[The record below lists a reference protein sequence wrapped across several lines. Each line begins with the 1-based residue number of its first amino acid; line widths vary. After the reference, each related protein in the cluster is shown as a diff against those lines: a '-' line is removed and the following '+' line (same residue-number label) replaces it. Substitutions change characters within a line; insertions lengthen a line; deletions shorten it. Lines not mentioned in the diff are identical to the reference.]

1 MAEIKKEA
9 APIPSVG
16 ADGEQLQMTSTSTS
30 MIPTTPE
37 KVNQGNDFPLTLEE
51 MYREM
56 QRMNAP
62 GYMHTVTLNQ
72 LYDSV
77 YQGRPPV
84 IDGLLCAGTYLFAG
98 APKVGKS
105 FFMAQLAYHVS
116 TGQKL
121 WDYEVH
127 QGTVL
132 YLALEDDYQRLQ
144 ERMFRMFGVEGTDKL
159 HFAVYAK
166 QLGNGLDEQL
176 KLFVEEHPDTKL
188 IIIDTLQKIR
198 ELGGEAYSYADDYQI
213 VSRLKQ
219 FADSHGVCLMIVH
232 HTRKMPASDKFE
244 MISGTTG
251 LLGSADGAFVLQ
263 KEKRTDDTATLDV
276 VGRDQPDQRLY
287 LRKDEERLIWCLVKA
302 ERELHK
308 EPPDPLLEEIASLI
322 TADRPV
328 WHGSASELSNMLSL
342 TVNPN
347 SLTKKLNV
355 RAGKLLI
362 DYSIQYEN
370 THGRSG
376 SQITLRRAAET
387 APL

>member
-9 APIPSVG
+9 VPVPSVA
-16 ADGEQLQMTSTSTS
+16 ADGRQPQMNSTSTH
-30 MIPTTPE
+30 MIPTMSE
-37 KVNQGNDFPLTLEE
+37 KVNQNNDMPLSLEE
-51 MYREM
+51 MYRKM
-56 QRMNAP
+56 QRMNDP

-72 LYDSV
+72 LYESV
-77 YQGRPPV
+77 YQGRTPI
-84 IDGLLCAGTYLFAG
+84 IDGLLYTGTYLFAG

-132 YLALEDDYQRLQ
+132 YLALEDDYRRLQ
-144 ERMFRMFGVEGTDKL
+144 ARMFRMFGVEGTDKL

-166 QLGNGLDEQL
+166 QLGNGLDNQL
-176 KLFVEEHPDTKL
+176 ELFVKEHPDTKL

-213 VSRLKQ
+213 VGKLKQ

-251 LLGSADGAFVLQ
+251 LLGSADGAFILQ

-287 LRKDEERLIWCLVKA
+287 LRKDEERLVWCFVKA

-308 EPPDPLLEEIASLI
+308 EQPDQLLEEIASLI
-322 TADRPV
+322 TADRPA
-328 WHGSASELSNMLSL
+328 WHGSASELCGLFSL
-342 TVNPN
+342 PINANT
-347 SLTKKLNV
+347 LTKKLNV
-355 RAGKLLI
+355 RAGKLLN
-362 DYSIQYEN
+362 DFSIQYEN

-376 SQITLRRAAET
+376 SQITLRRVTEAE
-387 APL
+387 PL

>member
-9 APIPSVG
+9 VPVPSVG
-16 ADGEQLQMTSTSTS
+16 ADGEQQQMTSTSTS

-37 KVNQGNDFPLTLEE
+37 KVNQGNDCPLTLEE

-56 QRMNAP
+56 QRMNDP
-62 GYMHTVTLNQ
+62 GYMHTITLNQ

-98 APKVGKS
+98 ASKVGKS

-287 LRKDEERLIWCLVKA
+287 LRKDEERLVWCLVKA

-376 SQITLRRAAET
+376 SQITLQRVTET

>member
-1 MAEIKKEA
+1 
-9 APIPSVG
+9 
-16 ADGEQLQMTSTSTS
+16 
-30 MIPTTPE
+30 
-37 KVNQGNDFPLTLEE
+37 
-51 MYREM
+51 
-56 QRMNAP
+56 
-62 GYMHTVTLNQ
+62 
-72 LYDSV
+72 
-77 YQGRPPV
+77 
-84 IDGLLCAGTYLFAG
+84 
-98 APKVGKS
+98 
-105 FFMAQLAYHVS
+105 
-116 TGQKL
+116 
-121 WDYEVH
+121 
-127 QGTVL
+127 
-132 YLALEDDYQRLQ
+132 
-144 ERMFRMFGVEGTDKL
+144 
-159 HFAVYAK
+159 
-166 QLGNGLDEQL
+166 
-176 KLFVEEHPDTKL
+176 
-188 IIIDTLQKIR
+188 
-198 ELGGEAYSYADDYQI
+198 
-213 VSRLKQ
+213 
-219 FADSHGVCLMIVH
+219 MIVH

-287 LRKDEERLIWCLVKA
+287 LRKDEERLVWCLVKA

-376 SQITLRRAAET
+376 SQIILRRVTET

>member
-9 APIPSVG
+9 VPVPSVG
-16 ADGEQLQMTSTSTS
+16 ADGGQPQMTSTSTP
-30 MIPTTPE
+30 MIPTMSE
-37 KVNQGNDFPLTLEE
+37 KVNQNNDMPLSLED
-51 MYREM
+51 MYRKM
-56 QRMNAP
+56 QRMNDP

-72 LYDSV
+72 LYESV
-77 YQGRPPV
+77 YQGRPPI
-84 IDGLLCAGTYLFAG
+84 IDGLLYTGTYLFAG

-116 TGQKL
+116 TGQRL

-132 YLALEDDYQRLQ
+132 YLALEDDYRRLQ
-144 ERMFRMFGVEGTDKL
+144 ARMFRMFGVEGTDKL

-166 QLGNGLDEQL
+166 QLGNGLDNQL
-176 KLFVEEHPDTKL
+176 ELFVKEHPDTKL

-198 ELGGEAYSYADDYQI
+198 ELGAEAYSYADDYQI
-213 VSRLKQ
+213 VGKLKQ

-251 LLGSADGAFVLQ
+251 LLGSADGAFILQ

-287 LRKDEERLIWCLVKA
+287 LRKDEERLVWCFVKA

-308 EPPDPLLEEIASLI
+308 EQPDQLLEEIASLI
-322 TADRPV
+322 TADRPA
-328 WHGSASELSNMLSL
+328 WHGSASELCGMFSL
-342 TVNPN
+342 PINANT
-347 SLTKKLNV
+347 LTKKLNV
-355 RAGKLLI
+355 RAGKLLN

-376 SQITLRRAAET
+376 SQITLRRVTEAE
-387 APL
+387 PL

>member
-9 APIPSVG
+9 VPVPSVG
-16 ADGEQLQMTSTSTS
+16 ADGGQPQMTSTSTP
-30 MIPTTPE
+30 MIPTMSE
-37 KVNQGNDFPLTLEE
+37 KVNQNNDMPLSLED
-51 MYREM
+51 MYRKM
-56 QRMNAP
+56 QRMNDP

-72 LYDSV
+72 LYESV
-77 YQGRPPV
+77 YQGRPPI
-84 IDGLLCAGTYLFAG
+84 IDGLLYTGTYLFAG

-116 TGQKL
+116 TGQRL

-132 YLALEDDYQRLQ
+132 YLALEDDYRRLQ
-144 ERMFRMFGVEGTDKL
+144 ARMFRMFGVEGTDKL

-166 QLGNGLDEQL
+166 QLGNGLDNQL
-176 KLFVEEHPDTKL
+176 ELFVKEHPDTKL

-198 ELGGEAYSYADDYQI
+198 ELGAEAYSYADDYQI
-213 VSRLKQ
+213 VGKLKQ

-251 LLGSADGAFVLQ
+251 LLGSADGAFILQ

-287 LRKDEERLIWCLVKA
+287 LRKDEERLVWCFVKA

-308 EPPDPLLEEIASLI
+308 EQPDQLLEEIASLI
-322 TADRPV
+322 TADRPA
-328 WHGSASELSNMLSL
+328 WHGSASELCGMFSL
-342 TVNPN
+342 PINANT
-347 SLTKKLNV
+347 LTKKLNV
-355 RAGKLLI
+355 RAGKLLN

-376 SQITLRRAAET
+376 SQITLQRVTEAES
-387 APL
+387 L

>member
-1 MAEIKKEA
+1 
-9 APIPSVG
+9 
-16 ADGEQLQMTSTSTS
+16 
-30 MIPTTPE
+30 
-37 KVNQGNDFPLTLEE
+37 
-51 MYREM
+51 
-56 QRMNAP
+56 
-62 GYMHTVTLNQ
+62 
-72 LYDSV
+72 
-77 YQGRPPV
+77 
-84 IDGLLCAGTYLFAG
+84 
-98 APKVGKS
+98 
-105 FFMAQLAYHVS
+105 MAQLAYHVS

-287 LRKDEERLIWCLVKA
+287 LRKDEERLVWCLVKA

-376 SQITLRRAAET
+376 SQITLRRVTET

>member
-9 APIPSVG
+9 VSVPSVA
-16 ADGEQLQMTSTSTS
+16 ADGGQPQMTSTSTP
-30 MIPTTPE
+30 MIPTMSE
-37 KVNQGNDFPLTLEE
+37 KVNKNNEMSLSLEE
-51 MYREM
+51 MYRRM
-56 QRMNAP
+56 QRMNNP

-72 LYDSV
+72 LYESV
-77 YQGRPPV
+77 YQGRPPI
-84 IDGLLCAGTYLFAG
+84 IDGLLYTGTYLFAG

-132 YLALEDDYQRLQ
+132 YLALEDDYRRLQ
-144 ERMFRMFGVEGTDKL
+144 ARMFRMFGVEGTDKL

-166 QLGNGLDEQL
+166 QLGNGLDNQL
-176 KLFVEEHPDTKL
+176 ELFVKEHPDTKL

-213 VSRLKQ
+213 VGKLKQ
-219 FADSHGVCLMIVH
+219 FADSRGVCLMIVH

-251 LLGSADGAFVLQ
+251 LLGSADGAFILQ

-287 LRKDEERLIWCLVKA
+287 LRKDEERLVWCFVKA

-308 EPPDPLLEEIASLI
+308 EQPDPLLEEIASLI
-322 TADRPV
+322 TADRPA
-328 WHGSASELSNMLSL
+328 WHGSASELCGMFSL
-342 TVNPN
+342 PINANT
-347 SLTKKLNV
+347 LTKKLNV
-355 RAGKLLI
+355 RAGKLLN

-376 SQITLRRAAET
+376 SQITLRRVTEAE
-387 APL
+387 PL